1 MSKNKKQN
9 KSKDTSNYVPQRDK
23 YSSQIQIRELNW
35 SEKQKEF
42 INQALDKDTKIMFV
56 QGSAGTSKTLL
67 SVYCSLKLLGEKR
80 VSDIIYVR
88 SAVESSDSHIGFL
101 PGDAN
106 EKLFFY
112 NLPFFDKLEELLN
125 KGDIEKLQK
134 EERISMYPVNFARG
148 MSWNAKVIIFDEA
161 QNSSTKEIITLIT
174 RLGKFSKC
182 FVLADPEQTDLPA
195 NKAGG
200 FTKLANAFNDEE
212 SLKQGIKKFEFGD
225 EDIQRS
231 ELVKYIVKTIK
242 IKGVTL

>member
-1 MSKNKKQN
+1 MNKKQN
-9 KSKDTSNYVPQRDK
+9 KKQKDNSQYVPQRDK
-23 YSSQIQIRELNW
+23 ISSAMDIRELNW
-35 SEKQKEF
+35 SLKQKEF
-42 INQALDKDTKIMFV
+42 ISQALDKDTKIMFV

-106 EKLFFY
+106 EKLYFY
-112 NLPFFDKLEELLN
+112 NLPFYDKLEELLA
-125 KGDIEKLQK
+125 KGDIDRLEKDG
-134 EERISMYPVNFARG
+134 RISMYPVNFARG

-182 FVLADPEQTDLPA
+182 FVLADPDQTDLPL
-195 NKAGG
+195 NRAGG
-200 FTKLANAFNDEE
+200 FSKLASAFSDEE
-212 SLKQGIKKFEFGD
+212 SVRQGIRKFEFGD